1 MDTRNVFL
9 SIQKSQTFQNLHM
22 QKMTVF
28 RGQREG
34 NSRFAECVCFFKFIF
49 FLILGFSVSFRVKNY
64 PVQNL
69 KRESYVFN
77 LQGIFFNPSGHL
89 QPLCFAN
96 DTRIFS
102 YCDINKH
109 RFGFRMRQYIYE
121 NKQSSSHKHDV
132 RYCKKLPP
140 PQFKMTLACTAI
152 TANVKNRFKNSHF
165 TTHKA
170 TSVPQSNQY
179 EIRITVKYQC
189 Y

>member
-28 RGQREG
+28 RGQRKEQQVC
-34 NSRFAECVCFFKFIF
+34 RVCVLFLNFFF
-49 FLILGFSVSFRVKNY
+49 FNIRVFHVFSSKELPCSN
-64 PVQNL
+64 NL

-96 DTRIFS
+96 DTWIFS

-109 RFGFRMRQYIYE
+109 RFGFCMRQYIYE

-132 RYCKKLPP
+132 RCCKKLPP
-140 PQFKMTLACTAI
+140 PQFKMTLAYTAI
-152 TANVKNRFKNSHF
+152 TANIKNRFKNSHF